1 MKRLVLLGFILA
13 GTICMAQT
21 TNYIPKYNSST
32 TFNNS
37 VIYQTN
43 SNIGIGTTSPLS
55 KLHVNGSIYMPIWNG
70 VNIGN
75 TSNSGQYFRLYHDGG
90 WAHADFDG
98 ILCLDGT
105 TVNCT
110 GKLGIGTAYPST
122 KLHVIGNSTMAGNL
136 SINHTSS
143 ADYEKALQI
152 KVDRNYSE
160 AISVLNTSSNNTQVF
175 RVNGNGVVGAKKIYA
190 ESFEVLSGAVGIY
203 WFDHVFDK
211 NYNLRT
217 LSEVE
222 EYINENHHLPEIP
235 SQQEV
240 NENGYNL
247 GDMQGKLLMKIEE
260 LTLYI
265 IELEK
270 RISELE
276 GKERG
281 E

>member
-1 MKRLVLLGFILA
+1 MKRLVLLGFIIASTL
-13 GTICMAQT
+13 CMAQT

-32 TFNNS
+32 TFGNS
-37 VIYQTN
+37 IIYQSN
-43 SNIGIGTTSPLS
+43 SNIGIGTISPS
-55 KLHVNGSIYMPIWNG
+55 AKLHVAGTSTFDDKMLIYRFTTTNW
-70 VNIGN
+70 
-75 TSNSGQYFRLYHDGG
+75 QY
-90 WAHADFDG
+90 A
-98 ILCLDGT
+98 
-105 TVNCT
+105 
-110 GKLGIGTAYPST
+110 
-122 KLHVIGNSTMAGNL
+122 L
-136 SINHTSS
+136 SINVNN
-143 ADYEKALQI
+143 DYTKAI
-152 KVDRNYSE
+152 AVVNHSI
-160 AISVLNTSSNNTQVF
+160 APNTEVF

-190 ESFEVLSGAVGIY
+190 ESFEVTTGAVGIY

>member
-13 GTICMAQT
+13 STICMAQT

-37 VIYQTN
+37 CIYQN
-43 SNIGIGTTSPLS
+43 GNNIGIGTTSPYG
-55 KLHVNGSIYMPIWNG
+55 KLHVVGNSNFDGSVSIYRPSENWYWALDIN
-70 VNIGN
+70 VYNDYPKAIVVFNHSLAPN
-75 TSNSGQYFRLYHDGG
+75 T
-90 WAHADFDG
+90 
-98 ILCLDGT
+98 
-105 TVNCT
+105 
-110 GKLGIGTAYPST
+110 
-122 KLHVIGNSTMAGNL
+122 
-136 SINHTSS
+136 
-143 ADYEKALQI
+143 E
-152 KVDRNYSE
+152 
-160 AISVLNTSSNNTQVF
+160 VF

-190 ESFEVLSGAVGIY
+190 ESFEVTTGAVGIY

-211 NYNLRT
+211 NYNLRPI
-217 LSEVE
+217 SEVE
-222 EYINENHHLPEIP
+222 KYINENHHLPEIP